1 MREVLATGVCAPG
14 AYTSLTQW
22 ILQVGDTALIPAGR
36 TTNVVRRDDD
46 GTWRYAISLLDL

>member
-1 MREVLATGVCAPG
+1 VREVLATGVCAPG